1 MINAAPLARLLSEN
15 GLTLSAL
22 SQLSGIAISTLA
34 AMIENGT
41 NITQN
46 NLNNLCSLLKC
57 QPCDIIEFTKSETK
71 GHWEWVEGS

>member
-1 MINAAPLARLLSEN
+1 MINAAPLARVLSEK

>member
-1 MINAAPLARLLSEN
+1 MINAAPLARLLSEK

-71 GHWEWVEGS
+71 GHWEWVEAK

>member
-1 MINAAPLARLLSEN
+1 MINAAPLARLLSEK

>member
-1 MINAAPLARLLSEN
+1 MINAAPLARLLSEK

-34 AMIENGT
+34 VMIENGT

-71 GHWEWVEGS
+71 GHWEWVEAK

>member
-1 MINAAPLARLLSEN
+1 MINAAPLARLLSEK

-22 SQLSGIAISTLA
+22 SQLSGIAVSTLA

-71 GHWEWVEGS
+71 GHWEWVEAK